1 MTINKI
7 MARFKLPLLLLAS
20 TLAASTP
27 AFADRDKDHIQFCW
41 ALGKFDH
48 TVYFAEAESRED
60 RQDSFVELLEIS
72 GIDPHRI
79 ECRTSDLK
87 SHRLTRDELMKNWSE
102 SEFEIVNTT
111 FLSDL
116 DY

>member
-1 MTINKI
+1 MTINK
-7 MARFKLPLLLLAS
+7 MTVRFKLPLLLLAA
-20 TLAASTP
+20 TLAASNP
-27 AFADRDKDHIQFCW
+27 ALADGGEVRIQLCW

-48 TVYFAEAESRED
+48 TVYFAETDSRED
-60 RQDSFVELLEIS
+60 RQASFVELLEIS
-72 GIDPHRI
+72 GVDPHRI
-79 ECRTSDLK
+79 ECRISDSK
-87 SHRLTRDELMKNWSE
+87 SHRSTRAELMKSWSD